1 MVVNVRTATTSDLD
15 DVERIERGS
24 FDRGRYQ
31 REVLRQL
38 LSGEDFFTIIA
49 EENEL
54 TVGYATVFCRKGCH
68 SARIISIAVL
78 PAFRERGIAEELLAG
93 IENRGQDMNAHR
105 LMLEVAKTNG
115 PAIRL
120 YEKHGFRKICELP
133 DYYGSE
139 SDAFYMEKVLSEK

>member
-1 MVVNVRTATTSDLD
+1 VVVNVRTATTSDLD

-54 TVGYATVFCRKGCH
+54 KVGYATVFCRK
-68 SARIISIAVL
+68 V
-78 PAFRERGIAEELLAG
+78 
-93 IENRGQDMNAHR
+93 
-105 LMLEVAKTNG
+105 
-115 PAIRL
+115 
-120 YEKHGFRKICELP
+120 
-133 DYYGSE
+133 
-139 SDAFYMEKVLSEK
+139 

>member
-1 MVVNVRTATTSDLD
+1 VTVRTATTTDLENVD
-15 DVERIERGS
+15 RIEKGS

-38 LSGEDFFTIIA
+38 LSGGDFFTIIA
-49 EENEL
+49 EENGL
-54 TVGYATVFCRKGCH
+54 AVGYATVFCRKGCH
-68 SARIISIAVL
+68 STRIISIAVL

-93 IENRGQDMNAHR
+93 IENRGQEVNAHR
-105 LMLEVAKTNG
+105 LILEVAQTNG

-139 SDAFYMEKVLSEK
+139 SDAFYMEKILSKK